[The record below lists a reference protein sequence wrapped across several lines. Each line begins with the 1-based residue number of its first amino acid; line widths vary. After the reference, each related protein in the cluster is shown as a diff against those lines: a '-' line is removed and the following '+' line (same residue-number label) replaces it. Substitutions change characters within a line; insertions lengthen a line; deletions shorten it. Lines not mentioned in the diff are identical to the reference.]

1 MAFGIENIR
10 PLIMSGL
17 QNYIPFKKEKTRIL
31 INYQLVVKY
40 LSINQSWLNYSTYMK
55 LLNQKKYNTQ
65 MRKKFV
71 LEKPSINKNI
81 NQSKNLNFSVKNALK
96 NIRLP
101 YLLINTG
108 KFVIKI
114 SSDKTG
120 DFFFIK
126 MVIFEYVIFYSASHQ
141 EQCSYFYLLLS
152 WHKFQGSQLP
162 QNLLTWR
169 FY

>member
-1 MAFGIENIR
+1 
-10 PLIMSGL
+10 
-17 QNYIPFKKEKTRIL
+17 
-31 INYQLVVKY
+31 
-40 LSINQSWLNYSTYMK
+40 
-55 LLNQKKYNTQ
+55 

-126 MVIFEYVIFYSASHQ
+126 MVIFEYVIFYSASHR
-141 EQCSYFYLLLS
+141 E
-152 WHKFQGSQLP
+152 
-162 QNLLTWR
+162 
-169 FY
+169 